1 MEFWPCCFKHWNC
14 DLILPIIGILVL
26 LCRTLELWPYPYKHC
41 TSVLIFPNV
50 GILALFY
57 ILWKTFLI
65 LPNTGILAHF
75 YEHCSSHRSEFHLA
89 MFLDFWRYTTHSRG
103 FTLVCCIDGIQHFR
117 EFRLFI
123 KKYNV
128 WSQSSGVQ
136 GRAINLSSYA
146 KYLVEVVCK
155 SIEKLSF
162 LLY

>member
-1 MEFWPCCFKHWNC
+1 MTLSFQSLEFWCYRFEHWNC
-14 DLILPIIGILVL
+14 GPLLINILL
-26 LCRTLELWPYPYKHC
+26 LTLSFLTLE
-41 TSVLIFPNV
+41 F
-50 GILALFY
+50 
-57 ILWKTFLI
+57 
-65 LPNTGILAHF
+65 
-75 YEHCSSHRSEFHLA
+75 EFHLA
-89 MFLDFWRYTTHSRG
+89 MFLDFRRYTTHSRD
-103 FTLVCCIDGIQHFR
+103 FTFVCCIDGIQHFL

-146 KYLVEVVCK
+146 KYPVKVVCK

>member
-1 MEFWPCCFKHWNC
+1 MTLSFQSLEFWCYRFQHWNC
-14 DLILPIIGILVL
+14 GPILINIVL
-26 LCRTLELWPYPYKHC
+26 LTLSFLTLDFWPFVIYFGRLFLSFRTLEFLP
-41 TSVLIFPNV
+41 IFMNIV
-50 GILALFY
+50 FR
-57 ILWKTFLI
+57 
-65 LPNTGILAHF
+65 H
-75 YEHCSSHRSEFHLA
+75 
-89 MFLDFWRYTTHSRG
+89 MFLDFWRYTTHSRD
-103 FTLVCCIDGIQHFR
+103 FTFVCCIDGIQHFL

-146 KYLVEVVCK
+146 KYLVKVVCK